1 MHAMVVAAGDPDPRD
16 AALLEAADLLIAV
29 DRGAVWLTAQGR
41 RPDLLVGDLDSVP
54 TQLVEQLAAAGVE
67 IDRRPVAKDAS
78 DTELAIERAVAAGAT
93 RIVLLGA
100 LGGRRL
106 DHELANLLLVA
117 DPHWRGLAADLRIV
131 RGGTTVRALHGGETL
146 ALEGAAGEIVTLLPI
161 AGDAQ
166 GVRTVG
172 LRFPL
177 AGEPLRLGRS
187 RGLSNQ
193 IVAAPA
199 SVSLERGTLMV
210 IETEGGDTD
219 ELDST

>member
-1 MHAMVVAAGDPDPRD
+1 MQAMVVAAGDPDPRD

-29 DRGAVWLTAQGR
+29 DRGAAWLTALSR
-41 RPDLLVGDLDSVP
+41 RPDLLVGDLDSVS

-67 IDRRPVAKDAS
+67 IDRRPVDKDAS

-106 DHELANLLLVA
+106 DHELANLLLLA
-117 DPHWRGLAADLRIV
+117 DPRWRGLVADLRIV

-161 AGDAQ
+161 AGDAE

-177 AGEPLRLGRS
+177 AGEPLRLGRP

-193 IVAAPA
+193 IVATPA
-199 SVSLERGTLMV
+199 SVSLERGTLIV
-210 IETEGGDTD
+210 IEQHEK
-219 ELDST
+219 E